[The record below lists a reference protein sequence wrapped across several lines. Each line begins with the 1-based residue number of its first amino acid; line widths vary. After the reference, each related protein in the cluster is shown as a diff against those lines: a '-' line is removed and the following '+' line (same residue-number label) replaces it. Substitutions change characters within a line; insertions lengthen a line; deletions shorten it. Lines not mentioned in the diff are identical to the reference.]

1 MMTVWEKAKNTK
13 KPIFLYGTGNGADK
27 VIDEL
32 VRLNIKI
39 EGIFAS
45 DGFVRK
51 RTFRGF
57 EVKSYSEVKKIYG
70 EIFVLIVFG
79 SSRIEVL
86 NNFKKIAEE
95 NETYCVDVPVYGE
108 NIFNKDFYTKHK
120 TQIEQV
126 RNMLFDEK
134 SKHIFDNII
143 NFKLTGNMDLLFSI
157 ESDRKEAY
165 SDILKLSDSESYLD
179 LGAFNGDTV
188 LEFCQNV
195 NSYNR
200 ITAAEPDSK
209 NFKKLQAN
217 TVHLKNINCINACA
231 LDFCGEIQFSSNG
244 GRNGNV
250 SESGKN
256 VKCITVDEIVK
267 EESMSYIKFDVEGQE
282 KEAILGAKETIKRL
296 KPKML
301 ISCYHRSEDIFTLP
315 LLVASIRDDYKI
327 HIRHNPYIPAW
338 DTQFY
343 FI

>member
-1 MMTVWEKAKNTK
+1 MMTVWEKAQSTK

-32 VRLNIKI
+32 LRLNIKI
-39 EGIFAS
+39 EGVFAS

-57 EVKSYSEVKKIYG
+57 EVKSYGEVKTAYSD
-70 EIFVLIVFG
+70 IFVLIVFG
-79 SSRIEVL
+79 SSRNEVL
-86 NNFKKIAEE
+86 GSFKKIAEE

-108 NIFNKDFYTKHK
+108 NIFNREFYDNHK
-120 TQIEQV
+120 CEIEQV

-134 SKHIFDNII
+134 SKQIFDNII

-157 ESDRKEAY
+157 ETDRKEAFNN
-165 SDILKLSDSESYLD
+165 ILKLSDSENYLD

-195 NSYNR
+195 NSYNN
-200 ITAAEPDSK
+200 ITAVEPDSK
-209 NFKKLQAN
+209 NFKRLQAN
-217 TVHLKNINCINACA
+217 TEHIKNINCINACVSN
-231 LDFCGEIQFSSNG
+231 FCGEIHFSSNG
-244 GRNGNV
+244 GRNGNI
-250 SESGKN
+250 SENGKT
-256 VKCITVDEIVK
+256 VKCLTVDEITK
-267 EESMSYIKFDVEGQE
+267 ESPVTYIKFDVEGQE
-282 KEAILGAKETIKRL
+282 KDAILGAKETIKHL
-296 KPKML
+296 KSKML

-343 FI
+343 FV